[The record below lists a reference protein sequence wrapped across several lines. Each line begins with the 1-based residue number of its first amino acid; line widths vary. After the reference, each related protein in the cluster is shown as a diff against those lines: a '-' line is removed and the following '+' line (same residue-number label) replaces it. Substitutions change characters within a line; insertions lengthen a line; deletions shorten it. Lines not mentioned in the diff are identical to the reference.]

1 MTPMAIA
8 QLGEPIL
15 RQRARPVSD
24 ATAAEIQTLWQRMLV
39 TMEAAGGVGIA
50 APQVFEPL
58 RLMIIASRPNAR
70 YPDAP
75 QMDPVVLINP
85 EILNTSGQLVSF
97 VEGCLSVP
105 GIRGNVRRPDNVEVR
120 YLDTQGQPQQLS
132 LSGFPARIFLHEFDH
147 LEGRTFLDQVD
158 SPVDL
163 IAQSVWE
170 QQCQS
175 A

>member
-15 RQRARPVSD
+15 RQRAQPVTD
-24 ATAAEIQTLWQRMLV
+24 PTDPAIQTLWQRMLV

-50 APQVFEPL
+50 APQVFESL

-75 QMDPVVLINP
+75 QMAPVVLINP
-85 EILNTSGQLVSF
+85 EIIATGGEPCTF

-105 GIRGNVRRPDNVEVR
+105 GIRGQVTRPSEVEIR
-120 YLDTQGQPQQLS
+120 YLDIQGQPQQLN
-132 LSGFPARIFLHEFDH
+132 LTGFPARIFLHEYDH
-147 LEGRTFLDQVD
+147 LEGRTFLDQVA
-158 SPVDL
+158 SPADL

-170 QQCQS
+170 KQCQS

>member
-15 RQRARPVSD
+15 RQRARPVVD
-24 ATAAEIQTLWQRMLV
+24 ATDPAIRTLWQRMLV

-50 APQVFEPL
+50 TPQVFEPL

-75 QMDPVVLINP
+75 QMAPVVMINP
-85 EILNTSGQLVSF
+85 EITATGGAPATY

-105 GIRGNVRRPDNVEVR
+105 GIRGRVTRPSEVTVR
-120 YLDTQGQPQQLS
+120 YTDPDGAAQTLS

-147 LEGRTFLDQVD
+147 LEGRTFLDQVE
-158 SPVDL
+158 SPADL

-170 QQCQS
+170 KQCQS